1 LKKKKRYFSKEKILI
16 IGYGS
21 MGKKYEFFLK
31 KNFEIFYYDKKK
43 IIKKNFLK
51 NLKNIR
57 KQNFLFSIISTP
69 ANTHKY
75 YVKIMVNNDI
85 NFMVEKPLSIKT
97 EGWKSIIEDIKQK
110 KLICCVAYPRRN
122 GEAYNY
128 IKSLI
133 YQKKII
139 GKLKIIRTNYS
150 QDFRKYRKD
159 YKKIY
164 YKSIKTGGGIVFDAL
179 THHLNLISFFAG
191 NIKNINV
198 FEKNLE
204 IKNVKVP
211 DTCSLVVKMF
221 NGIYAFMFGN
231 QFQKPNVD
239 EIEFIGTNGN
249 LKFERISNKLIYQNE
264 KKIYL
269 IKRFKETY
277 NDMFKKQILNYIRSI
292 KSGFKVSTSIEEEY
306 LNIYKLN

>member
-1 LKKKKRYFSKEKILI
+1 
-16 IGYGS
+16 

-31 KNFEIFYYDKKK
+31 KKFEIFYYDKIK
-43 IIKKNFLK
+43 IKKKNFLK
-51 NLKNIR
+51 NLKNIK

-75 YVKIMVNNDI
+75 YAKIMVNNDI
-85 NFMVEKPLSIKT
+85 NFIVEKPLSIKT
-97 EGWKSIIEDIKQK
+97 EGWKPIINDIKQK

-128 IKSLI
+128 IKNLI
-133 YQKKII
+133 YKKKII

-164 YKSIKTGGGIVFDAL
+164 YISKKKGGGIVFDAL

-191 NIKNINV
+191 KIKSIKV

-204 IKNVKVP
+204 IKNVKVS
-211 DTCSLVVKMF
+211 DTSSLEIKML
-221 NGIYAFMFGN
+221 NNIYAFIFGN
-231 QFQKPNVD
+231 QFQKPNID
-239 EIEFIGTNGN
+239 EIEMIGTKGN
-249 LKFERISNKLIYQNE
+249 LKFDRLQNKLFYLNE
-264 KKIYL
+264 YKSIILKKFSESY
-269 IKRFKETY
+269 E
-277 NDMFKKQILNYIRSI
+277 DMFKKQIKSYIDSI
-292 KSGFKVSTSIEEEY
+292 KKNIPVSTNIEEDL
-306 LNIYKLN
+306 LNIKKLMYKQI

>member
-1 LKKKKRYFSKEKILI
+1 
-16 IGYGS
+16 

-75 YVKIMVNNDI
+75 YAKIMVNNDI
-85 NFMVEKPLSIKT
+85 NFLVEKPLSIKT

-122 GEAYNY
+122 AEAYNY
-128 IKSLI
+128 IKNLI
-133 YQKKII
+133 YKKKII

-164 YKSIKTGGGIVFDAL
+164 YASKKTGGGIVFDAL
-179 THHLNLISFFAG
+179 THHLNLITFFG
-191 NIKNINV
+191 GSIKNIKV
-198 FEKNLE
+198 FKKNLE

-211 DTCSLVVKMF
+211 DTSLLEIKLK
-221 NGIYAFMFGN
+221 NGIYAFIFGN

-239 EIEFIGTNGN
+239 EIEMIGTKGN
-249 LKFERISNKLIYQNE
+249 LKFDRIQNNIFYLTE
-264 KKIYL
+264 YKSIL
-269 IKRFKETY
+269 IKKFKESY
-277 NDMFKKQILNYIRSI
+277 EDMFKKQITNYINSI
-292 KSGFKVSTSIEEEY
+292 KNKIPVSTRLDEEFT
-306 LNIYKLN
+306 NIKKINLAL